1 MTAEFWGHRDG
12 LVLAEELGIQ
22 SLIIELDAK
31 VILQLLEG
39 NLERNFIPSLFA
51 ATSNVNRNL

>member
-1 MTAEFWGHRDG
+1 M
-12 LVLAEELGIQ
+12 LAEELGIQ

-39 NLERNFIPSLFA
+39 NLERNLTPSLFA